1 MEEEGFLE
9 VRCAGCGDTLEVERG
24 LTEFACPSCATPQAL
39 PPELMPPPPPRPRRA
54 LPLGLSAGP
63 ARVPCAGC
71 GAVLAVPRGTR
82 RLLACPLCG
91 AEIDIDGRERFA
103 AYSGVQIISP
113 PGTVVLAATSS
124 RLPEEETISRA
135 VHVGQ
140 VQVGSHNIHR
150 GESPVRLVNETVEG
164 GDFRKKSRPST
175 VPRSVCVDNVTVE
188 LEHSREE
195 AHGENGSGS
204 IRRFGIQKATYAISG
219 IAEQDTVE
227 PPIQT
232 ACAEPVEVQSC
243 GNTTGWNLKRR
254 KSSETTAKNQ
264 NGKKGD
270 LSSSR
275 EHLSHSKLVQPQGKR
290 DRDPIQQIASSP
302 DENQFDPSD
311 IDRIITRL
319 CPSALPEKQVS
330 QASSDDLN
338 IDATLPPISTNHCI
352 FQSDC
357 FPDRQHQ
364 AMATGSLANQ
374 GFCSVQAHEMPQE
387 CLNGIVPSDKS
398 SKQKQNPPADILHRQ
413 YVQEYPSHDSQSEEA
428 QVGFNNHNKYSGHYK
443 NTAKGSRNLSTEG
456 DYFAE
461 QHHTSTNQRVDATTS
476 TPLPTA
482 TPLPVATPTSVVSRP
497 PVQRSPPQYK
507 SLEAHHSQGA
517 QSVGIGSI
525 NRPPKKRGGRGPT
538 KLIEPRREAYRPV
551 LTPNNIDGTWDV
563 EPPCSKVAYTI
574 STLLKQWHPGSTY
587 VPANQ
592 LANEVHHE
600 ELILHWHQYHS
611 DTRAIILD
619 EFLQR
624 YKWGPGQE
632 AECLKLF
639 ERKVVR
645 QFNSIL
651 CDEKRRAR
659 VKLVASRKSKEALDA
674 ARSKKTNLAGKEL
687 KQQHRN
693 PASAGSEDDDPLQ
706 WKPFPPE
713 WMQPKWWEML
723 CEHWVSE
730 EVLQVSAQKRKNRY
744 TGGSAQHTAG
754 SRSIAMHRKLMIIEN
769 GGKPVSD
776 IEVFNK
782 THKHNGG
789 KGEFV
794 TEKAKKTMERFKRH
808 LEAGDT
814 EVDLNLVW
822 AQQAAGGRKRG
833 RYYRL
838 QGIIDKARIGAMA
851 KSTPGCVDE
860 VTKKEMFTQDQV
872 QEMISQAAQQLN
884 EAWEKRFQSLEQ
896 RMQGTM
902 SSEAPQHNPLPR
914 GAQPVAEDQAS
925 HQDASDSSHGG
936 SYQSTADDDEDDEDY
951 VVN

>member
-1 MEEEGFLE
+1 LE

-54 LPLGLSAGP
+54 LPLGLSAAP
-63 ARVPCAGC
+63 ARVPCGGC
-71 GAVLAVPRGTR
+71 GAVLAVPRGIR

-91 AEIDIDGRERFA
+91 AEIDVDGRERFA
-103 AYSGVQIISP
+103 AYSGVQVISP
-113 PGTVVLAATSS
+113 PGTVVLAPTSS
-124 RLPEEETISRA
+124 RLLEVPLLEPFELHLPRIGVDANEQILKCICQRLKMFQLQNRNFCCNSSKCLVTKDCVSYLRNFLRPTIVVEHVQEETISRA
-135 VHVGQ
+135 IRVGQ
-140 VQVGSHNIHR
+140 VEVGSHNFHR
-150 GESPVRLVNETVEG
+150 GESPIRLVNETVEG
-164 GDFRKKSRPST
+164 DDFRKKSRLST

-188 LEHSREE
+188 HSREE
-195 AHGENGSGS
+195 AHGENESGS
-204 IRRFGIQKATYAISG
+204 VRRIGIQKATYANSG
-219 IAEQDTVE
+219 IVEQDTVE

-232 ACAEPVEVQSC
+232 ACAELVEVQSC

-254 KSSETTAKNQ
+254 KSSETTAEKQ

-275 EHLSHSKLVQPQGKR
+275 EHLSYSKHVQPQGKR

-319 CPSALPEKQVS
+319 CPSVLPEKQAS

-338 IDATLPPISTNHCI
+338 IGAILPPVSTNHCI
-352 FQSDC
+352 SQSDC
-357 FPDRQHQ
+357 FPHRQHQ
-364 AMATGSLANQ
+364 AVATG
-374 GFCSVQAHEMPQE
+374 
-387 CLNGIVPSDKS
+387 LNGIVPSDKS
-398 SKQKQNPPADILHRQ
+398 SKQKQNPPAGILHRQ
-413 YVQEYPSHDSQSEEA
+413 Y
-428 QVGFNNHNKYSGHYK
+428 
-443 NTAKGSRNLSTEG
+443 
-456 DYFAE
+456 
-461 QHHTSTNQRVDATTS
+461 
-476 TPLPTA
+476 
-482 TPLPVATPTSVVSRP
+482 
-497 PVQRSPPQYK
+497 
-507 SLEAHHSQGA
+507 
-517 QSVGIGSI
+517 
-525 NRPPKKRGGRGPT
+525 
-538 KLIEPRREAYRPV
+538 
-551 LTPNNIDGTWDV
+551 
-563 EPPCSKVAYTI
+563 VAYTI

-592 LANEVHHE
+592 LAKEVHHE

-611 DTRAIILD
+611 DTRAIIMD

-624 YKWGPGQE
+624 YKWCPGQE

-651 CDEKRRAR
+651 CDEKRKVR

-674 ARSKKTNLAGKEL
+674 ARSKQTNLAGKEL

-723 CEHWVSE
+723 CEHWASE

-744 TGGSAQHTAG
+744 TGGCAQHTAG

-782 THKHNGG
+782 THKHDGG

-794 TEKAKKTMERFKRH
+794 TEKAKKTVERFKRH

-822 AQQAAGGRKRG
+822 AQQATGGSKRG

-838 QGIIDKARIGAMA
+838 QGIIDKAQIGAMA
-851 KSTPGCVDE
+851 KSAPVCVDK

-872 QEMISQAAQQLN
+872 QEMISQATQQLN

-896 RMQGTM
+896 RMLGTV
-902 SSEAPQHNPLPR
+902 SSEAPQKRFSYWHVHLQHNPLPCA
-914 GAQPVAEDQAS
+914 AQPVAEDSAS
-925 HQDASDSSHGG
+925 HQNASDSSHGG
-936 SYQSTADDDEDDEDY
+936 SYQSTTDDDEDEDDED
-951 VVN
+951 